1 MSDYKRL
8 RGCGE
13 SARAS
18 DSTGLINSTR
28 DVFTLRLR
36 SCQHN
41 DVEEGTI
48 SLTDTDSGHANGP
61 ARSAQA
67 GASRILIIHNPTSGR
82 RRGSLRD
89 VIAHLEQ
96 MACRVTV
103 HQTTGRGDAQAVAS
117 RTTSDQYDRIVV
129 AGGDGTVNEVL
140 NGLTPD
146 SPPVALIPMGTANVL
161 AAEIGLSSQAA
172 EIARTIVLGDARP
185 VSLGDVNGRKF
196 VLMTGVGFDAF
207 VVATVSAPLK
217 RILGKGAYVLASL
230 SQFLRGRLPHFEMH
244 VDGVRYE
251 AASIVIANARFYG
264 GKFVCA
270 PEARMDS
277 PVLHVC
283 LFERAGRLYVAAYA
297 LALLL
302 GFLHRMPGYRIL
314 PAKHIE
320 IRRPDGAAIQSDGDF
335 IGLTPAQVTVM
346 PRAAWLVFPRLQG

>member
-1 MSDYKRL
+1 M
-8 RGCGE
+8 G
-13 SARAS
+13 
-18 DSTGLINSTR
+18 
-28 DVFTLRLR
+28 
-36 SCQHN
+36 
-41 DVEEGTI
+41 
-48 SLTDTDSGHANGP
+48 
-61 ARSAQA
+61 
-67 GASRILIIHNPTSGR
+67 
-82 RRGSLRD
+82 
-89 VIAHLEQ
+89 
-96 MACRVTV
+96 CRVTV
-103 HQTTGRGDAQAVAS
+103 HQTTGRGDAQAVTA
-117 RTTSDQYDRIVV
+117 RTTSEQYDRIVV
-129 AGGDGTVNEVL
+129 AGGDGTVNEVI
-140 NGLTPD
+140 NGLTPS

-161 AAEIGLSSQAA
+161 AAEIGLSSHAA

-251 AASIVIANARFYG
+251 AASMVIANARFYG

-283 LFERAGRLYVAAYA
+283 LFERAGRWYVAAYA
-297 LALLL
+297 LALLF
-302 GFLHRMPGYRIL
+302 GVLHRMPGYRIL

-320 IRRPDGAAIQSDGDF
+320 IRQPDGAAIQSDGDF

-346 PRAAWLVFPRLQG
+346 PRAAWLVFPPLQG

>member
-1 MSDYKRL
+1 LSRRDRRAYSEEATINL
-8 RGCGE
+8 ADANSQHADGA
-13 SARAS
+13 AR
-18 DSTGLINSTR
+18 
-28 DVFTLRLR
+28 
-36 SCQHN
+36 
-41 DVEEGTI
+41 
-48 SLTDTDSGHANGP
+48 P
-61 ARSAQA
+61 AQV

-82 RRGSLRD
+82 RRDSLRK
-89 VIAHLEQ
+89 VIAHLEE

-103 HQTTGRGDAQAVAS
+103 HQTTCRGDAQAVTS
-117 RTTSDQYDRIVV
+117 RTTSAEYDRIVV
-129 AGGDGTVNEVL
+129 AGGDGTVNEVV
-140 NGLTPD
+140 NGLTPN

-161 AAEIGLSSQAA
+161 AAEIGLSSHPA

-217 RILGKGAYVLASL
+217 RILGKGAYVLASV
-230 SQFLRGRLPHFEMH
+230 SQLLRGRLPHFEMH

-251 AASIVIANARFYG
+251 AASMVIANARFYG
-264 GKFVCA
+264 GRFVCA

-283 LFERAGRLYVAAYA
+283 LFERAGRWYVAAYA

-302 GFLHRMPGYRIL
+302 GVLHRMPGYRVV

-320 IRRPDGAAIQSDGDF
+320 IRKPDGAAIQSDGDF
-335 IGLTPAQVTVM
+335 IGLTPAQVAVM
-346 PRAAWLVFPRLQG
+346 PRAAWLVFPPLQG